1 MFRAEGMH
9 ALPSECRDIF
19 AVSLEFLVS
28 KTRIGDAF
36 GGRAETRRADHLLHL
51 IGLLDRFWLTQVDI
65 GFLGGQIEAEL
76 SERMVERRAQNEH
89 IFAETH
95 LDICHCLSSFR
106 AKHAF
111 EDLLT
116 EIVYHP

>member
-1 MFRAEGMH
+1 MH
-9 ALPSECRDIF
+9 ALPSECRDIL
-19 AVSLEFLVS
+19 AVPLEFLVS

-51 IGLLDRFWLTQVDI
+51 IGLLDRFWLAQVDI

-95 LDICHCLSSFR
+95 LDICQFISIPNQ
-106 AKHAF
+106 A
-111 EDLLT
+111 
-116 EIVYHP
+116 II